1 MAIVDLTQTIEDGM
15 IGFRLI
21 AADGTPTDFTA
32 TVEPFLTHA
41 QSAPNYAPGTSF
53 EISQVS
59 FQTNIGTYLDAPS
72 ARFEGAD
79 DIADIDLS
87 SLILDGI
94 VIDASHCTPDT
105 PLMPDALSP
114 VDKMTGRAVLIHFG
128 WDKHWGTPAY
138 KVLPYVHRDALTIL
152 RDAGIAL
159 FGVDTQNADS
169 PNDPERPAH
178 TWFLGNNI
186 HVVENLTGL
195 SALIGQPFR
204 FYAIPTKVRGAVA
217 FPIRAFAE
225 TR

>member
-1 MAIVDLTQTIEDGM
+1 MPIIDLTQTIEHGM
-15 IGFRLI
+15 VGFRLMD
-21 AADGTPTDFTA
+21 ANGVPTDFTA

-53 EISQVS
+53 EITQVS

-72 ARFEGAD
+72 ARFEGKQ

-87 SLILDGI
+87 SLIRDGI
-94 VIDASHCTPDT
+94 VIDARHCTPDT
-105 PLMPDALSP
+105 PLTVDALP
-114 VDKMTGRAVLIHFG
+114 TAEQLKERAVLVCFG
-128 WDKHWGTPAY
+128 WDKYWGTPGY
-138 KVLPYVHRDALTIL
+138 KELPFVHRDAIAHLH
-152 RDAGIAL
+152 ASGIAL

-178 TWFLGNNI
+178 TLFLGDGI

-195 SALIGQPFR
+195 AALLDREFR
-204 FYAIPTKVRGAVA
+204 FFAIPTKVRGAVA

>member
-1 MAIVDLTQTIEDGM
+1 MPIIDLTQTIEHGM
-15 IGFRLI
+15 VGFRLMD
-21 AADGTPTDFTA
+21 ANGVPTDFTA

-53 EISQVS
+53 EVSQVS

-72 ARFEGAD
+72 ARFEGAA

-94 VIDASHCTPDT
+94 VIDARHCTPDA
-105 PLMPDALSP
+105 PLTVDALP
-114 VDKMTGRAVLIHFG
+114 PADQLTGRAVLICFG

-138 KVLPYVHRDALTIL
+138 KVLPYVDRDALAYL
-152 RDAGIAL
+152 HEAGIAL

-178 TWFLGNNI
+178 TWFLGDGI

-195 SALIGQPFR
+195 AALLGLRFR
-204 FYAIPTKVRGAVA
+204 FFAIPTKVRGAVA

-225 TR
+225 AD